1 MDCLSVSR
9 SVDVRAGG
17 RRIVPTTMDHGIPSA
32 RDRILEAAR
41 ELFLTKGYNG
51 SNLRDIAGRARVSM
65 GGIYHHFSSKE
76 QIYESVLG
84 SMRFGNELP
93 RMVAL
98 YGSPDFPDNLPD
110 IGRAI
115 FDLARRC
122 QDDFKLIY
130 IDILEFQGRHVKP
143 LVAPL
148 RATLG
153 SATAALLAERHARG
167 EVAQVHSTV
176 VARSIVGLFLYFY
189 LEDVMLEMS
198 ASDEAGIDD
207 DEIAEQMADLL
218 LHGLL
223 RSGGT

>member
-1 MDCLSVSR
+1 MD
-9 SVDVRAGG
+9 D
-17 RRIVPTTMDHGIPSA
+17 GIPTA

-41 ELFLTKGYNG
+41 ELFLTRGYNG

-65 GGIYHHFSSKE
+65 GGIYHHFDSKE
-76 QIYESVLG
+76 QIYEAVLA
-84 SMRFGNELP
+84 SMRFGSELP

-98 YGSPDFPDNLPD
+98 YGSSDFPTNMPA

-130 IDILEFQGRHVKP
+130 IDILEFQGQHVKP

-153 SATAALLAERHARG
+153 AATDALLAERAAKG
-167 EVAQVHSTV
+167 EVAQVHPRV
-176 VARSIVGLFLYFY
+176 LARSIVGLFLYFY
-189 LEDVMLEMS
+189 LEDAMLEMS
-198 ASDEAGIDD
+198 AADEAGLDE
-207 DEIAEQMADLL
+207 DEIADQMADLL

-223 RSGGT
+223 R